1 MDLDAAATGVHA
13 IDAIGRGARA
23 RSDDDDDGPRLSKLY
38 PKLLTNPA
46 VISRRLRV
54 RMTCASVVS
63 RHIFSRIVSAS
74 RVAAP
79 LATRAHRQPA
89 QVVRHFATA
98 RSSPSIEKFFEGF
111 FHRRPTHHGLT
122 TRAMSTTS
130 SVVPHPPDG
139 VTTTL
144 LVVTKPELVAS
155 APLNRITSG
164 TDTNFPADRFDV
176 KVATTLDDFPKETL
190 DAAHGNPVALLW
202 WFGDANVIGGVLR
215 SRCAERVRWIHSGS
229 AGVEH
234 ILNSQK
240 EVVNHPSPMTNAKG
254 AFSDSLGEWAIFAS
268 MWFSKKVHAMRKSQA
283 AGEWMRDTVG
293 MLKGKTM
300 SIVGYGDIGKACA
313 IRAKAMGMRV
323 VALRRD
329 PRKSEGD
336 VFVDEMLPL
345 TELRRAMEQGDFIV
359 LALPHTPSTEKM
371 IDSAAIGAMKPSGVL
386 INVGRGAVVD
396 EDALVDA
403 LTEGRIGGAGLDV
416 TAVEPLPTG
425 HPFYSLEN
433 VLMSFH
439 CADLTDDYHEL
450 TMDTFVEHARVYTG
464 DDDGVEGGRWNL
476 VDKSAGY

>member
-1 MDLDAAATGVHA
+1 
-13 IDAIGRGARA
+13 
-23 RSDDDDDGPRLSKLY
+23 
-38 PKLLTNPA
+38 
-46 VISRRLRV
+46 
-54 RMTCASVVS
+54 
-63 RHIFSRIVSAS
+63 
-74 RVAAP
+74 
-79 LATRAHRQPA
+79 
-89 QVVRHFATA
+89 
-98 RSSPSIEKFFEGF
+98 
-111 FHRRPTHHGLT
+111 
-122 TRAMSTTS
+122 MSTTS

-176 KVATTLDDFPKETL
+176 KVATTLDDFPTETL

-300 SIVGYGDIGKACA
+300 SVVGYGDIGKACA

>member
-1 MDLDAAATGVHA
+1 MTTTTTD
-13 IDAIGRGARA
+13 RGSRNFI
-23 RSDDDDDGPRLSKLY
+23 KYY

-79 LATRAHRQPA
+79 LTRAHRQPPTA
-89 QVVRHFATA
+89 VVRHLATP
-98 RSSPSIEKFFEGF
+98 RSSPSNEKFFDRF

-122 TRAMSTTS
+122 TRAMSSTS
-130 SVVPHPPDG
+130 VVVPHPPDG

-176 KVATTLDDFPKETL
+176 KVATTLDDFPTETL

-202 WFGDANVIGGVLR
+202 WFGDANVMGGVLR

-300 SIVGYGDIGKACA
+300 SVVGYGDIGKACA

-359 LALPHTPSTEKM
+359 LALPHTPHTEKM
-371 IDSAAIGAMKPSGVL
+371 IDAAAIGAMKPSGVL